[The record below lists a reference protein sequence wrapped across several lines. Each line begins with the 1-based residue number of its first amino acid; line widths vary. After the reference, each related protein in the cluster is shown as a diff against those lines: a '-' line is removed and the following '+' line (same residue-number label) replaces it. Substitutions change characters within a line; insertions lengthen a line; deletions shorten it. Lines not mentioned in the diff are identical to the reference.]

1 MPRLERRYR
10 DLSRPVTEFAFTVNL
25 PEDGTRLDVALKA
38 HFPWRSREHFQR
50 MIDRGDVT
58 VNGGPRKASTR
69 LKRGDDVRV
78 RIPVAA
84 GAPERESA
92 EGLVVLHEDDA

>member
-1 MPRLERRYR
+1 LPRLARQYR

-25 PEDGTRLDVALKA
+25 PEGGTRLDVALKA

-50 MIDRGDVT
+50 MIARGDVV
-58 VNGGPRKASTR
+58 VNGGRRKASTR
-69 LKRGDDVRV
+69 LRKGDDVRV

-84 GAPERESA
+84 GAPARE
-92 EGLVVLHEDDA
+92 